1 MFLQSDAERL
11 QARRSRFSHN
21 PFEAMPELP
30 PSPDNKSKFRGLNQ
44 QIEKS
49 FFRLTANPS
58 ALLVRP
64 VSVLKKSLANVK
76 AKYIENG
83 DYTYASDQLKAIRQD
98 LTVQNIQNRFTAHV
112 YETHC
117 RVSLES
123 GDLQE
128 FQQCLSRLQELSDAG
143 VEIEYD
149 EFNCYSIILQLHR
162 ENNIE
167 LTENLRKLSSKM
179 DFAPIN
185 RRNARNLLRS
195 ESIASIQSMAQDGD
209 TGARSIADRIS
220 FIYAL
225 EIISAMKLGNYDK
238 FAQLYPNAVHLSG
251 HLLDFI
257 LCNQRE
263 TIYKKV
269 LKSYIQG
276 VEIDYVTKILCFATK
291 DETLSFLTTAEPK
304 GVVVD
309 GVLDVQSTLANDTAV
324 ATAPTAVSGWE
335 DISCSHLK
343 RKLGSSSG
351 VGRGAI
357 IDARSVEEQPEEKKH
372 KKEKKEKREKHKHKK
387 EKKEKHKHKVLTVI
401 HLLTHSPN
409 RLLTHS
415 LTQEGEEREAQEVKH
430 N

>member
-1 MFLQSDAERL
+1 M
-11 QARRSRFSHN
+11 
-21 PFEAMPELP
+21 
-30 PSPDNKSKFRGLNQ
+30 
-44 QIEKS
+44 
-49 FFRLTANPS
+49 
-58 ALLVRP
+58 
-64 VSVLKKSLANVK
+64 
-76 AKYIENG
+76 
-83 DYTYASDQLKAIRQD
+83 
-98 LTVQNIQNRFTAHV
+98 
-112 YETHC
+112 
-117 RVSLES
+117 
-123 GDLQE
+123 
-128 FQQCLSRLQELSDAG
+128 
-143 VEIEYD
+143 EIEYD

-195 ESIASIQSMAQDGD
+195 ESIASIQSMALYGD
-209 TGARSIADRIS
+209 TGVRSIADRIS

-225 EIISAMKLGNYDK
+225 EIISAMKSGNYDK

-257 LCNQRE
+257 LCNQRKN
-263 TIYKKV
+263 IYKKV

-291 DETLSFLTTAEPK
+291 DETLSFLSSAEPK

-309 GVLDVQSTLANDTAV
+309 GVLDVQSTLANDTVV

-357 IDARSVEEQPEEKKH
+357 IDARSVEEQPEVKKH
-372 KKEKKEKREKHKHKK
+372 KKEKKETKEKKDKHKK
-387 EKKEKHKHKVLTVI
+387 EKKEKKHKHK
-401 HLLTHSPN
+401 
-409 RLLTHS
+409 
-415 LTQEGEEREAQEVKH
+415 EKKEKH
-430 N
+430 KK